1 LAGNLKRKYDKILSH
16 ESAIARSVAA
26 ASIKARPFSV
36 WEVTIPIIF
45 IFSYMKSKE
54 TREVFAQNVMF
65 TKKMAMQA
73 AFDMLKK
80 GQTREF
86 VMERIRSKTRDMI
99 ASVPGGIYSAE
110 IRREQ
115 LKEIDLLVDHYS
127 SLLNSQG
134 NDYDSLVLNA
144 YQTPDR
150 LADFF
155 ERLQEAEDSVGRA
168 AHDTLGGSADTP
180 TLERMKAAMKKSR
193 LKETEKIFG
202 TRLPSQNAQQ

>member
-1 LAGNLKRKYDKILSH
+1 
-16 ESAIARSVAA
+16 
-26 ASIKARPFSV
+26 
-36 WEVTIPIIF
+36 
-45 IFSYMKSKE
+45 MKSKE